1 MLKKG
6 VYPYEYINNWL
17 KFYDTDLPETNKFY
31 SSLNLTNITSE
42 NYKHA
47 KNVWKTFNKSN
58 MGEYHDLYVQSD
70 TAQLADI
77 FEQIRTLC
85 LREYKLD
92 PAYYC
97 RTPGLAFD
105 VFLKYTIVKL
115 ELITDENMH
124 LMFEKG
130 IRGGISQ
137 VIDRYA
143 IANNKYMNK
152 YDKNAPSNYIMH
164 LDANNL
170 YGYLMCKKLPLNN
183 YTWDTDIDKFTC
195 DFIKNYDG
203 NYDTGY
209 LLEVDIG
216 YAEILHELHRYLPFL
231 LVTKDKLLTTLED
244 KKNYI
249 VHISTLQQALKH
261 DLSLQKVHSVIS
273 YRQEAYLKPYIDKN
287 TELRKNAT
295 NNFEKNFFKLMNN
308 SVFGKT
314 MENVRNRRDVKLIV
328 SEHRRKKLTSEP
340 NYESCK
346 QSTDTLMAIE
356 MKKTEV
362 YFDKPIAI
370 GQAVLDII
378 KNLMYKFYYD
388 YLFKK
393 YQDNVTLC
401 YMDTDSFI
409 LDIKTDH
416 FYKDINNDVNICFDT
431 SNYSNNLNRPL
442 KGGINKKVIGKFKDE
457 LGGKLLTEFVGLIAK
472 TSFYTQIDGDK
483 IYESKRY

>member
-152 YDKNAPSNYIMH
+152 YDKNAPSN
-164 LDANNL
+164 
-170 YGYLMCKKLPLNN
+170 
-183 YTWDTDIDKFTC
+183 
-195 DFIKNYDG
+195 
-203 NYDTGY
+203 
-209 LLEVDIG
+209 
-216 YAEILHELHRYLPFL
+216 
-231 LVTKDKLLTTLED
+231 
-244 KKNYI
+244 
-249 VHISTLQQALKH
+249 
-261 DLSLQKVHSVIS
+261 
-273 YRQEAYLKPYIDKN
+273 N
-287 TELRKNAT
+287 T
-295 NNFEKNFFKLMNN
+295 
-308 SVFGKT
+308 
-314 MENVRNRRDVKLIV
+314 
-328 SEHRRKKLTSEP
+328 
-340 NYESCK
+340 
-346 QSTDTLMAIE
+346 
-356 MKKTEV
+356 
-362 YFDKPIAI
+362 
-370 GQAVLDII
+370 
-378 KNLMYKFYYD
+378 
-388 YLFKK
+388 
-393 YQDNVTLC
+393 
-401 YMDTDSFI
+401 
-409 LDIKTDH
+409 
-416 FYKDINNDVNICFDT
+416 
-431 SNYSNNLNRPL
+431 
-442 KGGINKKVIGKFKDE
+442 
-457 LGGKLLTEFVGLIAK
+457 
-472 TSFYTQIDGDK
+472 
-483 IYESKRY
+483 